1 MEFSVCKLDPYPNL
15 NVQKYM
21 HDEAAL
27 NLMETV
33 LYSKPRRCFFP
44 VFRVF
49 LSGGITAK
57 LCYFLFVDDG
67 LSRSF
72 LTIFPPPQSSE
83 GNIDV
88 KKKIRSGVS
97 LKEEDLA
104 GITGWIG
111 WVFLKFFIL
120 RRVVGLCRPSN
131 LMMYSFF
138 RVYTIEIFR

>member
-1 MEFSVCKLDPYPNL
+1 M
-15 NVQKYM
+15 
-21 HDEAAL
+21 
-27 NLMETV
+27 
-33 LYSKPRRCFFP
+33 
-44 VFRVF
+44 
-49 LSGGITAK
+49 SGGITAK

-111 WVFLKFFIL
+111 WVLGGWLGWFFS
-120 RRVVGLCRPSN
+120 VVGY
-131 LMMYSFF
+131 MYRCVFEGAQPKKTHLFSFWCWF
-138 RVYTIEIFR
+138 LVE